1 MKELFRE
8 LFRKAKPEEYYSV
21 GGHSAKGVGVDW
33 GKSFDGSQVLKVD
46 WKPIKKELKEIKE
59 LLIKI
64 DSKL

>member
-1 MKELFRE
+1 MKK
-8 LFRKAKPEEYYSV
+8 LFRKLFGKKDSKPTFSV
-21 GGHSAKGVGVDW
+21 GGRSVKCTGIDW
-33 GKSFDGSQVLKVD
+33 GKSFNGSQVLKVD